1 MLIERIRLSK
11 EKLAIF
17 SLALIAAIIWLVALR
32 NKPETLIAVFL
43 DVGQGDCIFL
53 RTPSGHT
60 ILVDGGGRSDDP
72 KTDIIGP
79 RVVEPFLRRE
89 GVNKIDLVV
98 LTHPHE
104 DHVQGLVSVVR
115 DFRVGMVL
123 DPGIPQG
130 SKAYQEFLK
139 TVQRR
144 RVLYRRATRGQEIDF
159 GDGVRAR
166 VLNPPPNHLVG
177 TEDDTN
183 NNSIV
188 LRITYGKSAILLT
201 GDAGADAET
210 DIMASG
216 ANLASDVLKVCHH
229 GSLTGT
235 SEEWLDAV
243 RPKIAVISVG
253 KNSFGHP
260 SKAVVERLAGR
271 GIKVYRTDRD
281 GAITVSFSARNLSVK
296 TALKGYQ

>member
-1 MLIERIRLSK
+1 M
-11 EKLAIF
+11 
-17 SLALIAAIIWLVALR
+17 
-32 NKPETLIAVFL
+32 
-43 DVGQGDCIFL
+43 
-53 RTPSGHT
+53 
-60 ILVDGGGRSDDP
+60 LVDGGGRSDDP

-130 SKAYQEFLK
+130 SKAYQEFLE

-144 RVLYRRATRGQEIDF
+144 RVPYRRATRGQEIDF
-159 GDGVRAR
+159 GDGVHAR
-166 VLNPPPNHLVG
+166 VLNPGTIRLVG

-183 NNSIV
+183 NNSVV

-201 GDAGADAET
+201 GDAGAEAET

-216 ANLASDVLKVCHH
+216 ASLGSDVLKVCHH

-235 SEEWLDAV
+235 SDEWLDAV
-243 RPKIAVISVG
+243 KPRIAVISVG

-260 SKAVVERLAGR
+260 SKEVVQRLAGR

-281 GAITVSFSARNLSVK
+281 GAITVSFSAQNLSVK

>member
-1 MLIERIRLSK
+1 M
-11 EKLAIF
+11 
-17 SLALIAAIIWLVALR
+17 ALVIWLFALR
-32 NKPETLIAVFL
+32 STPETLTAVFL
-43 DVGQGDCIFL
+43 DVGQGDCIFV

-60 ILVDGGGRSDDP
+60 MLIDGGGRSGDP

-89 GVNKIDLVV
+89 AVNKIDLVV

-139 TVQRR
+139 TIQRR
-144 RVLYRRATRGQEIDF
+144 HIPYSRAIRGQEVGF
-159 GDGVRAR
+159 GDGVHAR
-166 VLNPPPNHLVG
+166 VLNPGPSHLVG

-183 NNSIV
+183 NNSVV

-201 GDAGADAET
+201 GDAGAEAER
-210 DIMASG
+210 DILGSG
-216 ANLASDVLKVCHH
+216 EHPASDVLKVCHH
-229 GSLTGT
+229 GSVTGT
-235 SEEWLDAV
+235 SDEWLDAV
-243 RPKIAVISVG
+243 RPKIAIISVG

-260 SKAVVERLAGR
+260 SKEVEKRLAGR
-271 GIKVYRTDRD
+271 GIKVYQTDRD
-281 GAITVSFSARNLSVK
+281 GAITVSISAAGLSVN
-296 TALKGYQ
+296 TSLKSDQ

>member
-1 MLIERIRLSK
+1 MLTGRIRLSK
-11 EKLAIF
+11 EWLALVSLAI
-17 SLALIAAIIWLVALR
+17 IAVVIWLAALR
-32 NKPETLIAVFL
+32 NKPETLTAVFL

-53 RTPSGHT
+53 RTPSGRT
-60 ILVDGGGRSDDP
+60 VLIDGGGRSDDP

-89 GVNKIDLVV
+89 AVNKIDVVV

-104 DHVQGLVSVVR
+104 DHVQGLVSIVR

-123 DPGIPQG
+123 DPGIPHG
-130 SKAYQEFLK
+130 SQAYQTFLK
-139 TVQRR
+139 TIEKRHIPYQR
-144 RVLYRRATRGQEIDF
+144 ACSGQEIDF

-166 VLNPPPNHLVG
+166 VLNPPPSHLVG
-177 TEDDTN
+177 TEDDAN

-201 GDAGADAET
+201 GDIGQEAEMT
-210 DIMASG
+210 ILASG
-216 ANLASDVLKVCHH
+216 QNLKSDVMKVCHH
-229 GSLTGT
+229 GSVSGT
-235 SEEWLDAV
+235 TDMWLDAV
-243 RPKIAVISVG
+243 RPSIAVISVG

-260 SKAVVERLAGR
+260 SQEVQDRLAGR

-281 GAITVSFSARNLSVK
+281 GAITVSFSAKNPSVK
-296 TALKGYQ
+296 TALKGDQ

>member
-1 MLIERIRLSK
+1 MLTGRFRLSR
-11 EKLAIF
+11 ERLAIA
-17 SLALIAAIIWLVALR
+17 SLALLALVIWAAVLR
-32 NKPETLIAVFL
+32 NRPETLTAVFL

-53 RTPSGHT
+53 RTPSGRT

-89 GVNKIDLVV
+89 GVNKLDLVV

-104 DHVQGLVSVVR
+104 DHVQGLISVVR

-123 DPGIPQG
+123 DSGILHG
-130 SKAYQEFLK
+130 SQAYQDLLRTIQK
-139 TVQRR
+139 RR
-144 RVLYRRATRGQEIDF
+144 IPYHRAMRGQVIDF
-159 GDGVRAR
+159 GDGVRAQ
-166 VLNPPPNHLVG
+166 VLNPGQTRLVG

-188 LRITYGKSAILLT
+188 LRITYGKYAILLT
-201 GDAGADAET
+201 GDIGKEAET
-210 DIMASG
+210 DILVSG
-216 ANLASDVLKVCHH
+216 AIITSDVLKVCHH

-235 SEEWLDAV
+235 TDQWLDAAK
-243 RPKIAVISVG
+243 PKTAVISVG
-253 KNSFGHP
+253 RNSFGHP
-260 SKAVVERLAGR
+260 SEEVEKRLSAR

-281 GAITVSFSARNLSVK
+281 GAITLTISASNLSVK
-296 TALKGYQ
+296 TSLKRG